1 VITGAETIVA
11 VHPTKGVSFESTL
24 TQAKFGAETCS
35 IGVWTSRKGRS
46 ITMTLNP
53 ILITVW
59 AVLAVVFF
67 GLLIYRGQLT
77 RYEDEQLFLG
87 ESASKHSMD
96 EHNQLISRVQ
106 RLEPIM
112 RIVGAA
118 ASLATAF
125 AVGMYVWD
133 AYQRIQ

>member
-1 VITGAETIVA
+1 
-11 VHPTKGVSFESTL
+11 
-24 TQAKFGAETCS
+24 
-35 IGVWTSRKGRS
+35 
-46 ITMTLNP
+46 MTLNP

-59 AVLAVVFF
+59 AVLAGVFF

-77 RYEDEQLFLG
+77 RYEDEQLFVG

-118 ASLATAF
+118 ALLATAF

>member
-1 VITGAETIVA
+1 
-11 VHPTKGVSFESTL
+11 
-24 TQAKFGAETCS
+24 
-35 IGVWTSRKGRS
+35 
-46 ITMTLNP
+46 MTLNP

-96 EHNQLISRVQ
+96 EHNQLIIRVQ
-106 RLEPIM
+106 RLEPIV

>member
-1 VITGAETIVA
+1 
-11 VHPTKGVSFESTL
+11 
-24 TQAKFGAETCS
+24 
-35 IGVWTSRKGRS
+35 
-46 ITMTLNP
+46 MTLNP
-53 ILITVW
+53 ILLTVW

-87 ESASKHSMD
+87 NSATKHSME
-96 EHNQLISRVQ
+96 EHNQIINRVQ
-106 RLEPIM
+106 RLQPIV

-118 ASLATAF
+118 ASLTTAF
-125 AVGMYVWD
+125 AVGLYVWD